1 MVHGDLRKAGG
12 LRILLELLDGE
23 DGGVVVPC
31 QQSGADVS
39 HRLRGAAVV
48 VGGPLFAAP
57 DGSHQ
62 RQTEAE
68 DEEKTT
74 CRLAKHEEE
83 DTL

>member
-1 MVHGDLRKAGG
+1 
-12 LRILLELLDGE
+12 
-23 DGGVVVPC
+23 
-31 QQSGADVS
+31 
-39 HRLRGAAVV
+39 
-48 VGGPLFAAP
+48 LFAAP